1 MDTTSINSL
10 INDQNQFLRS
20 GRNAGKQS
28 RPLKI
33 MAVSSGGGHW
43 VQLRKLAS
51 CFEEHDVVYVTV
63 NEEYR
68 TEVRIGRFYKVTDA
82 NMWSKLKLLRL
93 ALQVAAVVLKERPDV
108 VISTGAAPGFFG
120 LLWSKMLLGSR
131 TIWVDSVANSEK
143 VSSSGRQ
150 VRPFADLWLT
160 QWQQLAGPGL
170 PQFAGRIL

>member
-1 MDTTSINSL
+1 
-10 INDQNQFLRS
+10 
-20 GRNAGKQS
+20 
-28 RPLKI
+28 

-63 NEEYR
+63 NEDYR
-68 TEVRIGRFYKVTDA
+68 SEVTIGRFYKVTDA
-82 NMWSKLKLLRL
+82 NMWSKAKLMRL
-93 ALQVAAVVLKERPDV
+93 ALQVAAIVFKERPDV

-120 LLWSKMLLGSR
+120 LLWSKLLLGSR

-170 PQFAGRIL
+170 PRFAGRIL